1 MRGLFK
7 KKDSNRD
14 QRMWFKKK
22 REDFSETFKISENF
36 VLLNN
41 SSAAARRRVEVKE
54 IIKEKGMRLTT
65 GSVMTKRQ

>member
-1 MRGLFK
+1 
-7 KKDSNRD
+7 
-14 QRMWFKKK
+14 MWFKKK

>member
-1 MRGLFK
+1 
-7 KKDSNRD
+7 
-14 QRMWFKKK
+14 MWFKKK

-65 GSVMTKRQ
+65 GSVTTKRQ